1 MTKAAIFVGE
11 RRWNLRLKDGLDIR
25 LPEQD
30 VGNAL
35 AMLSRLDKEDK
46 LFSRDIV
53 AVDMRLPDRL
63 VVQLSDDAA
72 KAREDQFKDKKKKKA
87 GDRRMTGLD
96 RTQTPKTRPMPHKR
110 GGLVACLDIGTSKIA
125 CMIARLRPSAP
136 SEALRGRTHAV
147 ELIGYSQ
154 IQSRGMKAGAVIDLA
169 ECEQAVRQAVGL
181 AEKMAKVRVESV
193 LLSVSGGRLSG
204 QLVEAAADIR
214 GGAVTPADV
223 SRVTSTGM
231 RHATG
236 EGRTVLHA
244 LPVGYTLDGV
254 KGIRD
259 PRGMV
264 AHQFGVDMN
273 VVTCDA
279 TVARNLMLAVE
290 RCHLNVEAM
299 AASPYVAGLSVLTD
313 DEADL
318 GAAVVEMGAG
328 TTTIAVYSGGRFVHA
343 AGFAVGGQHITM
355 DLARGLS
362 ATIADAERIK
372 TLYGTVLTG
381 GSDSREL
388 MSVPTAGDEQ
398 DLPQIVSRATI
409 ANIVKHRAEEVFEMV
424 RDKLKDSPFASEP
437 NGRVVLS
444 RRRLAAHRPRRTRHT
459 DSRPARAGRTS
470 ARFRP
475 AAQRGEERRVRGA
488 GRAPG
493 LPAICSSRTCRTA
506 AYAAAGQDRD
516 GRLFR
521 KGRTMAT
528 RGLLMNRFRNL
539 RTFTNSRGR
548 RPGRTHARVIERQ
561 T

>member
-1 MTKAAIFVGE
+1 
-11 RRWNLRLKDGLDIR
+11 
-25 LPEQD
+25 
-30 VGNAL
+30 
-35 AMLSRLDKEDK
+35 
-46 LFSRDIV
+46 
-53 AVDMRLPDRL
+53 
-63 VVQLSDDAA
+63 
-72 KAREDQFKDKKKKKA
+72 
-87 GDRRMTGLD
+87 MTGLD

-125 CMIARLRPSAP
+125 CMIARLKPSAP
-136 SEALRGRTHAV
+136 SEALRDRTHAV

-154 IQSRGMKAGAVIDLA
+154 IQSRGMKAGAVIDLG

-264 AHQFGVDMN
+264 ARQFGVDMN
-273 VVTCDA
+273 VVTADA
-279 TVARNLMLAVE
+279 TVARNLMLVVE

-318 GAAVVEMGAG
+318 GAAVIEMGAG
-328 TTTIAVYSGGRFVHA
+328 TTTIAIFSGGRFVHA
-343 AGFAVGGQHITM
+343 SGFSVGGQHVTM

-362 ATIADAERIK
+362 ACIADAERIK

-381 GSDSREL
+381 GSDAREL
-388 MSVPTAGDEQ
+388 MSVPTAGDHER
-398 DLPQIVSRATI
+398 DVPQIVSRATI
-409 ANIVKHRAEEVFEMV
+409 ANIVKQRVEEIFEMV
-424 RDKLKDSPFASEP
+424 RDRLKDSPFAAEP
-437 NGRVVLS
+437 KARVVLS
-444 RRRLAAHRPRRTRHT
+444 GGASQLTGIPELATQILNRPVRIG
-459 DSRPARAGRTS
+459 RPLG
-470 ARFRP
+470 F
-475 AAQRGEERRVRGA
+475 
-488 GRAPG
+488 
-493 LPAICSSRTCRTA
+493 
-506 AYAAAGQDRD
+506 
-516 GRLFR
+516 GRLPTEAKTASFAAP
-521 KGRTMAT
+521 T
-528 RGLLMNRFRNL
+528 GLLVYPQYAHL
-539 RTFTNSRGR
+539 EHTE
-548 RPGRTHARVIERQ
+548 PRQ
-561 T
+561 TRQLLKTGTDGYFGKVGRWLREGF